1 MRYLLKYDVEILSTV
16 VFVVLQTLL
25 FVLLASTTITI
36 IVYILISSIIII
48 TAIIDGNRQFKKHI
62 QQIELES
69 ITTEDQ
75 NIYTYHQVILP
86 IALYIGTVSFLMLQN
101 LNIVASEITIIITS
115 ILLYTLLKRIDTY
128 MDTFNIEES
137 THYLFNGI
145 KIYIFFILTYSFLEI
160 SSSMNVSMIYSILF
174 IFILSLSL
182 LLLLI
187 QRNKQFVSGTVIF
200 AIISA
205 IVITASGVGVR
216 FTIRNTLVES
226 FITTGI
232 FFLSSA
238 VMHHKM
244 EGKLSRNLLIEYS
257 LILIIMLLIIKGI
270 VGIYQ

>member
-48 TAIIDGNRQFKKHI
+48 TATIDGNKQFKKHI

-75 NIYTYHQVILP
+75 HIYTYHQVILP

-115 ILLYTLLKRIDTY
+115 ILFYTLLKRIDTY

-232 FFLSSA
+232 FYLSSA
-238 VMHHKM
+238 VLHHKM
-244 EGKLSRNLLIEYS
+244 EGKLSRNLLIEYM
-257 LILIIMLLIIKGI
+257 LILIIMILVIKGI